1 MFSNLFSKEQN
12 GSTCEVKGLNNTLL
26 GTGTLRTGSADSKM
40 IEVQDDAGH
49 LPPLAVGTKV
59 RVLIHSRKGGTKVVE
74 GKVDRFGS
82 GILRVR
88 VTESLA
94 EHEKRRFFRQSTDHS
109 ATLLSP
115 RGMLDAGGEEMPP
128 KLPVRVKDVSL
139 CGLLIESPRPLSVG
153 DGLQIRMTLMDNE
166 LETIGISITRL
177 VREQEGKFYYGCEI
191 VGITPRLEQRINAFV
206 LEQQRQQ
213 IRRSRR

>member
-1 MFSNLFSKEQN
+1 MLFSKENN

-26 GTGTLRTGSADSKM
+26 GTGTLKTDSTNG
-40 IEVQDDAGH
+40 ILEVSDDAGH
-49 LPPLAVGTKV
+49 LPPLAVNTKV
-59 RVLIHSRKGGTKVVE
+59 RLLIHTRKGDTKVVE
-74 GKVDRFGS
+74 GKVDRSVG
-82 GILRVR
+82 GTLRIR

-115 RGMLDAGGEEMPP
+115 RGMLDANGEDMPP

-153 DGLQIRMTLMDNE
+153 DGLQVRMTLIDNE
-166 LETIGISITRL
+166 LETIGISVTRL
-177 VREQEGKFYYGCEI
+177 VRQQDGKFSYGCEI

-206 LEQQRQQ
+206 MEQQRQQ
-213 IRRSRR
+213 IRKSRR

>member
-1 MFSNLFSKEQN
+1 MLFFSKDNN

-26 GTGTLRTGSADSKM
+26 GTGTVRTANDGTM
-40 IEVQDDAGH
+40 EVHDDAGH
-49 LPPLAVGTKV
+49 LPPLAVNTKV
-59 RVLIHSRKGGTKVVE
+59 RLLIHARKGGTKVVE
-74 GKVDRFGS
+74 GKVDRS
-82 GILRVR
+82 GGGVLRVR
-88 VTESLA
+88 VTESIA

-115 RGMLDAGGEEMPP
+115 RGMLDANGEEMPP

-139 CGLLIESPRPLSVG
+139 CGLLIETPRPVTVG
-153 DGLQIRMTLMDNE
+153 DGLQVRMTLIDNE
-166 LETIGISITRL
+166 LETIDISVTRL
-177 VREQEGKFYYGCEI
+177 VREQDGKFSYGCEI

-206 LEQQRQQ
+206 MEQQRQQ